1 MAAFPQFGNVYD
13 TVQKTIKSRAGN
25 NIKASELKPWI
36 RVSSGYGD
44 GLVLASNLKND
55 TFYNRYGDSTSGGRI
70 GNNFTG
76 TPVVGT
82 LNAFNR
88 GLRPSPVIESIN
100 IKNGSEGLSRKLT
113 FQIKCF
119 TLPQLDTLT
128 QYFLEPRFYLLMEW
142 GWNTNLAYSQMAKVQ
157 GVDFATAICDMIS
170 YMNLGVLKDKRANSH
185 GHYDAFL
192 GVITGG
198 GVEYGDDETY
208 IVSVEVTTQG
218 EIPAYLQQHKGAVKN
233 GLSNTSSKI
242 FDVEKEIAPAEEGGD
257 FGKALFM
264 YMYNDLPGS
273 KQTENVKNL
282 INDKYWTS
290 SYNYLNMN
298 KSLRDTLL
306 EDVRDVKVN
315 TIDKDTG
322 KVIGGKIPS
331 DQPLVGK
338 ERFIRLE
345 LAWKILNTTDDILT
359 PREISCTK
367 GTSNKGLDSEISIEN
382 TIIRAHKHI
391 FSMSKEHLYI
401 PNGYGPDF
409 GLERVLTDT
418 TDFVG
423 LGSFLQL
430 NADGSFKTKNFGTN
444 GLYSVGKL
452 FPQTVSLDTKGAA
465 EYDNTYIP
473 LTCDAFEWGYLKDL
487 FINFDFFIQCMDRSG
502 YVIKDVALEILNG
515 LSSGANLFWDFQI
528 VNVGSSSSTK
538 DNIGDECLVV
548 VDRSFSG
555 KPPTS
560 RASTLSLQSI
570 GVNSPFLEFG
580 IKLEV
585 AGAIA
590 NSVMAQRNSESSP
603 GGNSDTNVEA
613 KAESFSGLFAYKPD
627 GVTIKL
633 NTIRQKED
641 AEAAKLESER
651 IAQSQL
657 TEIESAKAELKK
669 KIESNDAEAGDFY
682 KVASAEIG
690 AGKYLDAVGSLWSAA
705 EEWIKDTY
713 DQVEDSVLEGFT
725 GENKEQRKNRASNY
739 EFFMQKAGVYPKVN
753 DPNADFAKELLDLK
767 SSNDVKITDST
778 MICGIWEDSQLLR
791 QIYEY
796 DLNPLNNYSL
806 LHQSLKK
813 NPGYL
818 PVEVTFTIH
827 GVSGLKVGD
836 LIHFKD
842 LPHIYRA
849 KLFSIFEVEQTVNDD
864 LWQTTATAKL
874 RNITI

>member
-13 TVQKTIKSRAGN
+13 SVQKTIKSRAGN

-36 RVSSGYGD
+36 RVSSGYGA
-44 GLVLASNLKND
+44 GLVIASNLKND
-55 TFYNRYGDSTSGGRI
+55 TFYSRYGDSTSGGRI
-70 GNNFTG
+70 GNNFAG
-76 TPVVGT
+76 TSVVGT
-82 LNAFNR
+82 RTAFNR
-88 GLRPSPVIESIN
+88 GLRPSPIIETIN

-119 TLPQLDTLT
+119 TLSQLDELT
-128 QYFLEPRFYLLMEW
+128 KYFLEPRFYLLMEW

-157 GVDFATAICDMIS
+157 GVDSSTAICDMIS
-170 YMNLGVLKDKRANSH
+170 YMNLGVLKDKREKSH

-218 EIPAYLQQHKGAVKN
+218 EIPAYLQQHKGAIKN
-233 GLSNTSSKI
+233 GVDANSSQI
-242 FDVEKEIAPAEEGGD
+242 FDVEKEIQTAEEGAN

-273 KQTENVKNL
+273 KQTKNIKKL
-282 INDKYWTS
+282 VDDPYWTS
-290 SYNYLNMN
+290 QYHYLNMN

-306 EDVRDVKVN
+306 EDLNDVQVN
-315 TIDKDTG
+315 TTDPTTG
-322 KVIGGKIPS
+322 LVQEGKIPS
-331 DQPLVGK
+331 DQPLISK

-359 PREISCTK
+359 PKQISCTK
-367 GTSNKGLDSEISIEN
+367 GNSNKGLDSEISIEN

-409 GLERVLTDT
+409 GLEQVLTKT
-418 TDFVG
+418 TDLLKG
-423 LGSFLQL
+423 GFLQL
-430 NADGSFKTKNFGTN
+430 NPDGSFKTKNFGTN

-452 FPQTVSLDTKGAA
+452 FPQTIPLDTKGAA

-502 YVIKDVALEILNG
+502 HVIKDVAIEILNG
-515 LSSGANLFWDFQI
+515 LSSGANLFWDYQI

-603 GGNSDTNVEA
+603 GSTSDSNVEA

-627 GVTIKL
+627 GVTLKL
-633 NTIRQKED
+633 NTIRQEED

-651 IAQSQL
+651 VAQSQL

-669 KIESNDAEAGDFY
+669 KVETDTAEYGDFY
-682 KVASAEIG
+682 KVASAEFT
-690 AGKYLDAVGSLWSAA
+690 AGNYYDSVGSYLSAV
-705 EEWIKDTY
+705 EEWVKDGY
-713 DQVEDSVLEGFT
+713 DLVTDKIEEVFT
-725 GENKEQRKNRASNY
+725 GENKEQRKARASNY
-739 EFFMQKAGVYPKVN
+739 EFFIQKAGVYPKIN
-753 DPNADFAKELLDLK
+753 DPNADFAKELLDLN
-767 SSNDVKITDST
+767 SSNDVKITDT
-778 MICGIWEDSQLLR
+778 NMICGIWEDSQLLR

-796 DLNPLNNYSL
+796 DLNPTNNYSL

-842 LPHIYRA
+842 LPHIYRS

>member
-25 NIKASELKPWI
+25 NIKTSELKPWI
-36 RVSSGYGD
+36 RVSSGFDD

-55 TFYNRYGDSTSGGRI
+55 NFNNRYGDSKRSGRI
-70 GNNFTG
+70 GTNF
-76 TPVVGT
+76 VGDSVLERSFEFT
-82 LNAFNR
+82 R
-88 GLRPSPVIESIN
+88 SLRPSPVIESIN

-157 GVDFATAICDMIS
+157 GVDSSTAICDMIS

-218 EIPAYLQQHKGAVKN
+218 EIPAYLQQHKGAVRN
-233 GLSNTSSKI
+233 GLSITSSII
-242 FDVEKEIAPAEEGGD
+242 FDVEKEIAPAEKGGN
-257 FGKALFM
+257 FGKVLFM
-264 YMYNDLPGS
+264 YMYNDLPAS

-282 INDKYWTS
+282 INDEYWTNE
-290 SYNYLNMN
+290 YHYLNMN

-306 EDVRDVKVN
+306 EQVRDVSVN
-315 TIDKDTG
+315 VVDENGETVKG
-322 KVIGGKIPS
+322 RIPS
-331 DQPLVGK
+331 DQPLMGK

-345 LAWKILNTTDDILT
+345 LAWKILNTGDEILI
-359 PREISCTK
+359 PRQISCKK
-367 GTSNKGLDSEISIEN
+367 GSSSMGLDSEISIEN

-391 FSMSKEHLYI
+391 FSTSKEYLYI
-401 PNGYGPDF
+401 PNDTGPDF
-409 GLERVLTDT
+409 GLERVLTQT
-418 TDFVG
+418 TDLVVEG
-423 LGSFLQL
+423 GFLQL
-430 NADGSFKTKNFGTN
+430 NVDDTLKTKKFGTN
-444 GLYSVGKL
+444 GLKSAGKL

-473 LTCDAFEWGYLKDL
+473 LTCDAYEWGYLKDL
-487 FINFDFFIQCMDRSG
+487 FINFDFFIQCMDRNG

-538 DNIGDECLVV
+538 DNIGDECLEV

-570 GVNSPFLEFG
+570 GVNSPFLEFS

-590 NSVMAQRNSESSP
+590 NSVMAQRNSEQSP
-603 GGNSDTNVEA
+603 GGKSDTNVEA
-613 KAESFSGLFAYKPD
+613 KAESFSGLFAPFPD
-627 GVTIKL
+627 GVTFIL
-633 NTIRQKED
+633 NTIRQEED
-641 AEAAKLESER
+641 AGAAKLESER

-657 TEIESAKAELKK
+657 TELEAAKAELEK
-669 KIESNDAEAGDFY
+669 KIEAGTEDESDIYKVGNAQFRAGDYADAISSYGKGIKKFFGRNFES
-682 KVASAEIG
+682 AS
-690 AGKYLDAVGSLWSAA
+690 
-705 EEWIKDTY
+705 
-713 DQVEDSVLEGFT
+713 DSVIELVT

-753 DPNADFAKELLDLK
+753 NPNADVAKEFFDFIK
-767 SSNDVKITDST
+767 SNDTAISEDTIV
-778 MICGIWEDSQLLR
+778 CGIWGDSQLLR

-796 DLNPLNNYSL
+796 DLNPSDEPEL

-842 LPHIYRA
+842 LPHIYRS

>member
-36 RVSSGYGD
+36 RVSSGYGA

-55 TFYNRYGDSTSGGRI
+55 TFYSRYGDSTSGGRI

-76 TPVVGT
+76 TPVVGA

-119 TLPQLDTLT
+119 TLSHLDELT
-128 QYFLEPRFYLLMEW
+128 KYFLEPRFYLLMEW

-157 GVDFATAICDMIS
+157 GVDSPTAICDMIS

-218 EIPAYLQQHKGAVKN
+218 EIPAYLQQHKGAIKN
-233 GLSNTSSKI
+233 GVDANSSQI
-242 FDVEKEIAPAEEGGD
+242 FDVEKEIQTAEEGAN

-273 KQTENVKNL
+273 KQTKNIKKL
-282 INDKYWTS
+282 VEDPYWTS
-290 SYNYLNMN
+290 QYHYLNMN

-306 EDVRDVKVN
+306 EDLNDVQVN
-315 TIDKDTG
+315 TTDPTTG
-322 KVIGGKIPS
+322 LVQEGKIPS
-331 DQPLVGK
+331 DQPLISK

-359 PREISCTK
+359 PTEISCTK

-409 GLERVLTDT
+409 GLEQVLTQT
-418 TDFVG
+418 TDLLKG
-423 LGSFLQL
+423 GFLQL

-452 FPQTVSLDTKGAA
+452 FPQTIPLDTKGAA

-473 LTCDAFEWGYLKDL
+473 LTCDSFEWGYLKDL

-502 YVIKDVALEILNG
+502 HVIKDVAIEILNG

-570 GVNSPFLEFG
+570 GVNSPFLEFK

-603 GGNSDTNVEA
+603 STSDSNVEA
-613 KAESFSGLFAYKPD
+613 KSESFSGLFAYKPD
-627 GVTIKL
+627 GVTLKL

-657 TEIESAKAELKK
+657 TELEAAKAELKK
-669 KIESNDAEAGDFY
+669 KIESDDVGFRDFFS
-682 KVASAEIG
+682 VAITELLSG
-690 AGKYLDAVGSLWSAA
+690 NFLDALGTAWSGLG
-705 EEWIKDTY
+705 EGLGDLKDGAI
-713 DQVEDSVLEGFT
+713 DIALEVAT
-725 GENKEQRKNRASNY
+725 GENKEQRKARSSNY
-739 EFFMQKAGVYPKVN
+739 EFFIQKAGVYPKVN
-753 DPNADFAKELLDLK
+753 DPNSDLAKEWYDLN
-767 SSNDVKITDST
+767 SSNDVKITDT
-778 MICGIWEDSQLLR
+778 NIICGIWEDSQLLR

-796 DLNPLNNYSL
+796 DLNPFNNYSL

-842 LPHIYRA
+842 LPHIYRS